1 MKNEVQGSFITLKR
15 KNGDS
20 VKVDKIKKYNWKIS
34 GRPGEFHWIDKDD
47 LSVDFTYQRDKLNN
61 NRISEFASNW
71 CWAKCGALS
80 VAIRNNEWY
89 VIDGQHRKLAADKR
103 SDIQKLPCLIFEL
116 DGVSEEARAFV
127 NINSSKTAIQSF
139 DRFKAMIVGKDET
152 AIGLNKLFESTGHR
166 ASKGSD
172 IKDVCCLMLAWRLYG
187 KDKDLFTD
195 VWLLAAE
202 INQECQIRDHV
213 LRSLYYTEV
222 AARKIKLSIVNG
234 PVRSFLIKMGGLS
247 LGAMIK
253 KEVNIVGLGGA
264 RVESNA
270 LIKAINKQKIKA
282 FKIPL
287 QE

>member
-34 GRPGEFHWIDKDD
+34 DRPGEFHWIDKDD
-47 LSVDFTYQRDKLNN
+47 LSVDFIYQRDKLNN

-187 KDKDLFTD
+187 KYKDLFTD